1 VRNRYFIYKQN
12 KKLAGAGIIAI
23 MLVILMLAIQW
34 QMPLKKA
41 VVEGNGWEMALPIF
55 HSYRQSQN
63 KCPPE
68 LNMPCTLT
76 LKMFSKEEVKVSIL
90 TEFCGWREMETFPT
104 EHENERALLGL
115 EAWAMHEYYLKI
127 EQGSY
132 KAYLHFKVVK
142 SINDS

>member
-1 VRNRYFIYKQN
+1 MRNRYFIYKQN

>member
-1 VRNRYFIYKQN
+1 MRNRYFIYKQN
-12 KKLAGAGIIAI
+12 QKLAGAGIIAI

-34 QMPLKKA
+34 QMSLKKA

-55 HSYRQSQN
+55 PSYRQSQN

>member
-1 VRNRYFIYKQN
+1 MRNRYFIYKQN

-55 HSYRQSQN
+55 HSYIQSQN

>member
-1 VRNRYFIYKQN
+1 MRNNFIYKQN

-76 LKMFSKEEVKVSIL
+76 LKMFSKEDVKVSMF
-90 TEFCGWREMETFPT
+90 TQFGGWREMETFPT

>member
-1 VRNRYFIYKQN
+1 
-12 KKLAGAGIIAI
+12 
-23 MLVILMLAIQW
+23 MLAIQW

-104 EHENERALLGL
+104 EHENKRALLGL

>member
-1 VRNRYFIYKQN
+1 MRNRYFIYKQN

-90 TEFCGWREMETFPT
+90 TEFYGWREMETFPT

>member
-1 VRNRYFIYKQN
+1 MRNRYFIYKQN

-63 KCPPE
+63 KSPPE

-104 EHENERALLGL
+104 EHENKRALLGL